1 MPMNLQRLIGRT
13 VNGTDGK
20 VGRLSDALIDD
31 REWKVR
37 YLAVSIG
44 IWPFRRRVVV
54 MPKHVTGLPP
64 EGETLDVSL
73 TKDQVKRAP
82 PLSRKQPVSQVKEKE
97 FHDYYQVPVY
107 WSGTAAWEE
116 TYDPGAMPKS
126 ASSAGEERKEAE
138 RKAYAN
144 HLRSGDH
151 LIGYTVKAADEA
163 VGKLA
168 DMLLD
173 TEEWQTAR
181 LIIHRSEAPQNLW
194 VPVSSVRE
202 VSWIESAIRL
212 EATADL
218 NEHTGPES

>member
-20 VGRLSDALIDD
+20 IGRLSDALIDD
-31 REWKVR
+31 REWKMR
-37 YLAVSIG
+37 YLAVSTG
-44 IWPFRRRVVV
+44 FWPFRRRVVV
-54 MPKHVTGLPP
+54 LPKNISGLPP

-73 TKDQVKRAP
+73 TKDEVKKSP

-126 ASSAGEERKEAE
+126 GGTAGEEHRESEQKVYE
-138 RKAYAN
+138 N
-144 HLRSGDH
+144 HLRSGKH
-151 LIGYTVKAADEA
+151 LIGYTVKAADEP

-168 DMLLD
+168 DVILD
-173 TEEWQTAR
+173 TEEWQAAR
-181 LIIHRSEAPQNLW
+181 LILHRSEAPQDLW
-194 VPVSSVRE
+194 VPVDSVRE

-212 EATADL
+212 DANVDL
-218 NEHTGPES
+218 NEYTGAL